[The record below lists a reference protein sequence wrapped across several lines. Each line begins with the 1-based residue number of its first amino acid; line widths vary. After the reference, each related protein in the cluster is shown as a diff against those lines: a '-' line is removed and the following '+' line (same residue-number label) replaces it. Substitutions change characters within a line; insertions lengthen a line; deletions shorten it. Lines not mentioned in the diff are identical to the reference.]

1 MNKEKWEE
9 IKGQV
14 KDNFTILSEGEVE
27 GQIEGE
33 IVEFIEWRGK
43 DDKEWRAEWHSRPK
57 VKEKK
62 TIYSHRVGAAGV
74 EQFTYDEE
82 ERVQFVKFFSRG
94 DESEEWQE
102 VKAGDL

>member
-1 MNKEKWEE
+1 M
-9 IKGQV
+9 
-14 KDNFTILSEGEVE
+14 
-27 GQIEGE
+27 
-33 IVEFIEWRGK
+33 VEFIEWEGK

-82 ERVQFVKFFSRG
+82 ERVQFVKFFSRIDKSKG
-94 DESEEWQE
+94 WQE
-102 VKAGDL
+102 VRADDF